1 MFLSAQHR
9 PIREIEA
16 AHEAAEALLTEHK
29 AMLPDALAAH
39 LSSFDADLVVIIE
52 DHYGTEPE

>member
-16 AHEAAEALLTEHK
+16 AHEAAEALLTDHK
-29 AMLPDALAAH
+29 GMLPDALAA
-39 LSSFDADLVVIIE
+39 LL
-52 DHYGTEPE
+52 